1 MAAVSVVVPN
11 LVRVRRVSEKKMK
24 KVFVLTTTITK
35 HTVPYTLK
43 PVNALSALKTTLA
56 FF

>member
-35 HTVPYTLK
+35 PTVPYTLNSVK
-43 PVNALSALKTTLA
+43 PLA
-56 FF
+56 SLNSY